1 MTDYI
6 TVDTI
11 RLLIPELILVLV
23 AVWVYVGGAFS
34 EGRGAWA
41 WGALIGLAFVGYA
54 LYVQDASLGIFD
66 PAAVAS
72 QSGPLLIDQLGH
84 LMRWVILV
92 VGALLVLLSTRAADE
107 QLATDYLGSLLL
119 ILAGLMLVATAGE
132 LVLLFLGFELVSI
145 PTYIV
150 LFIGRRNRASSE
162 ATAKYF
168 FLSILSAA
176 LLLYGFSFLYGVA
189 GSTELVEIRA
199 RLAALAMVPG
209 GLSLLVPL
217 ALVLMLAGLGFKMA
231 AAPFHFYAPDVYQ
244 GTTAGNAGLLAVAPK
259 IAGVIGLARLV
270 AIALPDATPLAWQV
284 VMGLSIVTMT
294 LGNVVALWQRNIRRL
309 LAYSSIAHAGYLL
322 IGLTVALAPVKVVGE
337 GRGDGLGA
345 MLFYLIVY
353 AVATTGAFA
362 VLTYLARRDADI
374 EGVDELAGIGKTHPV
389 VALAMAVFMFSLAG
403 IPPLAGFWGKLTLFF
418 SAIDIDVVAA
428 GESGRMWFVT
438 LAVIGALNAAVAA
451 AYYLR
456 VVGVMYFRQPVN
468 VLRAEGGSG
477 PLLSAVCAALL
488 VVAIGIAPSWLI
500 DNTRQASLSARRG
513 PEFAAAATAE
523 HQTATVPN
531 HLAGGGRPAD
541 GASGGR

>member
-6 TVDTI
+6 TVDTV

-41 WGALIGLAFVGYA
+41 WGALLGLGFVGYA
-54 LYVQDASLGIFD
+54 LYAQDAALGIFD

-72 QSGPLLIDQLGH
+72 QSGPLLVDQFGH

-270 AIALPDATPLAWQV
+270 AIALPDSTPYAWQV

-322 IGLTVALAPVKVVGE
+322 IGLTVALAAPMKAG
-337 GRGDGLGA
+337 GGQRGDGLGA

-362 VLTYLARRDADI
+362 VLAYLGRRDADI
-374 EGVDELAGIGKTHPV
+374 EGVDELAGVGKTHPV
-389 VALAMAVFMFSLAG
+389 VALTMAVFMFSLAG
-403 IPPLAGFWGKLTLFF
+403 IPPLAGFWGKMTLFF
-418 SAIDIDVVAA
+418 SALDVDVAA
-428 GESGRMWFVT
+428 AGAPGRMWFAT

-456 VVGVMYFRQPVN
+456 VIGVMYFRQPVN

-488 VVAIGIAPSWLI
+488 VLAIGIAPSWLI
-500 DNTRQASLSARRG
+500 DGARQASLSAHRG
-513 PEFAAAATAE
+513 PEYAAAATVEPVQQAS
-523 HQTATVPN
+523 
-531 HLAGGGRPAD
+531 LAK
-541 GASGGR
+541 